1 MHEVTAIKDSN
12 ELGSTEKEVRDVR
25 NRFRSF
31 KLKIN
36 LDASATK
43 KFMTLPDTV
52 DVCNP
57 ASPEILQT
65 RRKSWDKLPT
75 STGAFPPHFAAEPS
89 TVPHLATEFFD
100 GKDAT
105 KKG

>member
-1 MHEVTAIKDSN
+1 MHEVSAIKDSN
-12 ELGSTEKEVRDVR
+12 ELGSTEKELRHVR
-25 NRFRSF
+25 NEFRSF
-31 KLKIN
+31 KRKIN
-36 LDASATK
+36 LDTSATK
-43 KFMTLPDTV
+43 KIMTLPDTVDDV

-65 RRKSWDKLPT
+65 RHKSWDKLPT
-75 STGAFPPHFAAEPS
+75 STDAFPPHFAAEPS

-105 KKG
+105 